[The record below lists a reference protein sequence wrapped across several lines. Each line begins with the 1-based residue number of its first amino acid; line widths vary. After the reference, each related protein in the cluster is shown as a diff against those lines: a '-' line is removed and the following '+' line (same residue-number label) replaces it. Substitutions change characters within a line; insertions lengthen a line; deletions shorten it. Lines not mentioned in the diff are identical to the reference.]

1 MKKGVKIAGIAAVI
15 LIVVLGLV
23 ILINLK
29 DLRNFRP
36 MAGNVY
42 SKFMCS
48 CLFVEGRTEEQ
59 CRNWSRVVIPVSEYR
74 VDYREKR
81 VTATG
86 LGMTGTSSYRGERFG
101 CTLE

>member
-1 MKKGVKIAGIAAVI
+1 MKKAAKIIG
-15 LIVVLGLV
+15 IVVIIMVVAMGLF
-23 ILINLK
+23 IMINWSDLK
-29 DLRNFRP
+29 NFRP

-59 CRNWSRVVIPVSEYR
+59 CRNWSRVAIPVSAYK
-74 VDYREKR
+74 VDYKEKR

-86 LGMTGTSSYRGERFG
+86 LGLTGTSSYRGERFG
-101 CTLE
+101 CVLE